1 MKLAEF
7 SKTEKIELGGGF
19 PQGDTVLDL
28 ATIDVEKSEYNGK
41 PNYKINNGA
50 ETFFCPKTVMRDLM
64 ELQAKGLSKA
74 RVTRTG
80 KGKEDTRYTVLGL
93 NNIK

>member
-28 ATIDVEKSEYNGK
+28 SAIDVQKSEYDGK
-41 PNYKINNGA
+41 PNYKITSNGD
-50 ETFFCPKTVMRDLM
+50 TFFCPKTVMRDLM
-64 ELQAKGLSKA
+64 ELQGRGIGKA

-80 KGKEDTRYTVLGL
+80 KGKEDTRYTVIGL
-93 NNIK
+93 NNVK